1 MPEIDSQQV
10 IEDFRSGKGDAEMM
24 EKYQLTFDDLK
35 GLFQRL
41 ISEGHL
47 SASEVQKRASVEKT
61 QQMKILRCQSCGKL
75 VFDESDTCPECDG
88 RLGLVKDKR
97 T

>member
-10 IEDFRSGKGDAEMM
+10 IEDFRSGKSDAEMM
-24 EKYQLTFDDLK
+24 EKYQLTFDELN

-47 SASEVQKRASVEKT
+47 STSEVQKRASVEQT
-61 QQMKILRCQSCGKL
+61 QQLKILRCQSCGKL
-75 VFDESDTCPECDG
+75 VFDESDTCPECGG